1 MLHHNIISHNL
12 NPVKK
17 LRIALIFGGRSGEH
31 EVSLVSARS
40 VMAAMNPKKYRV
52 TPIKISKN
60 GEWTDRKDALHFLK
74 KNFDAAFSALHGPFG
89 EDGTIQG
96 MLEMAGIPYVG
107 CGVLAS
113 SLAMDKFMSKI
124 IFKAH
129 GLPQVN
135 FLHTTREE
143 IKQELPK
150 IKKLVQKRI
159 GFPCFVKPSNL
170 GSSVGIS
177 KVKKPNELA
186 AALLRA
192 SVYDSSVLIEE
203 AVDAREIECSVLGND
218 KPIASVAGEIVP
230 NREFYD
236 YFAKYVDNAS
246 KLFIPAKIAPQKMRE
261 VQRLSLA
268 AYRALQCSGMARAD
282 FFMDRK
288 TGKLYLNEVNTIPGF
303 TSISMYPKLWQASG
317 ISYPKLIDRLIELA
331 IERHKER
338 NKSKFSFES
347 GSEWYKNSSKVKG
360 QNHM

>member
-1 MLHHNIISHNL
+1 M
-12 NPVKK
+12 PKK
-17 LRIALIFGGRSGEH
+17 LRIAVIFGGRSGEH

-40 VMAAMNPKKYRV
+40 VMTAMNPNKYRV
-52 TPIKISKN
+52 TPVKISKT
-60 GEWTDRKDALHFLK
+60 GEWADKKDALHFLK
-74 KNFDAAFSALHGPFG
+74 KNFDIAFPVLHGPFG

-124 IFKAH
+124 VFKTH
-129 GLPQVN
+129 GLPQPN
-135 FLHTTREE
+135 FLHSTREE
-143 IKQELPK
+143 IKKEFPK
-150 IKKLVQKRI
+150 VKKLVQKYV

-186 AALLRA
+186 AALLHA
-192 SVYDSSVLIEE
+192 SAYDSSVLIEE

-218 KPIASVAGEIVP
+218 KPIASIAGEIVP

-246 KLFIPAKIAPQKMRE
+246 KLFIPAKISPQKMRE

-268 AYRALQCSGMARAD
+268 AYQALQCSGMARVD
-282 FFMDRK
+282 FLMDRK

-317 ISYPKLIDRLIELA
+317 ISYPKLIDRLIALA
-331 IERHKER
+331 LERHREQQK
-338 NKSKFSFES
+338 NKTSFES
-347 GSEWYKNSSKVKG
+347 GSDWYNR
-360 QNHM
+360 